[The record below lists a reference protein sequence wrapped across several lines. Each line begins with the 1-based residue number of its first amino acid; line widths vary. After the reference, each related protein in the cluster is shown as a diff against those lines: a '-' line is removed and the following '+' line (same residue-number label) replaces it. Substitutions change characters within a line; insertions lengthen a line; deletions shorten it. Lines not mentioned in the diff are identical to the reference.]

1 MKHFGCIFIFN
12 ISLLW
17 SDAIPTDVKHV
28 VVDHKGM
35 TIEGFVDS
43 IGHQY
48 IYFVPKDSVDMDSMK
63 IKDVYYAY
71 NDFDRIFHY
80 SWSFEENVRRI
91 QDRTGKAYTIDGDT
105 LDFIDIKFNKDMID
119 PEILLIK
126 TGPKRSEYVSIFD
139 IERIETD
146 FSIMSYS
153 VKRGFQYSF
162 YSFLIAATLDI
173 ARQWD
178 KERRAI
184 PQIWDQ
190 YDDLLPMIS
199 IIGLNKQ
206 HGTGVAY
213 ESLTSLV
220 PLSILVSMGYDIYKE
235 KNKFY
240 FSPVFAENQ
249 FGRNMHVFS
258 IKRMLITQFES
269 MIFKLEK
276 NKFGRKVVGWFR

>member
-1 MKHFGCIFIFN
+1 MKHFGCIFIFIN
-12 ISLLW
+12 SLLW
-17 SDAIPTDVKHV
+17 SGTTPTDVKHV
-28 VVDHKGM
+28 VVDHNGM
-35 TIEGFVDS
+35 TTECFVDS
-43 IGHQY
+43 VGYHY
-48 IYFVPKDSVDMDSMK
+48 IYFIPKDSVDIDSMK
-63 IKDVYYAY
+63 NKDVYYVY

-91 QDRTGKAYTIDGDT
+91 QDRTGKVYTTDGDT
-105 LDFIDIKFNKDMID
+105 IDFIDLNFNKDMID
-119 PEILLIK
+119 PEILLKI
-126 TGPKRSEYVSIFD
+126 GPERSEYISMFD

-146 FSIMSYS
+146 FSIMYYS

-162 YSFLIAATLDI
+162 YSFLLAATIDI
-173 ARQWD
+173 AGQWD

-206 HGTGVAY
+206 HGTGVGY
-213 ESLTSLV
+213 ESLTALV
-220 PLSILVSMGYDIYKE
+220 PLTILISMGYDIYKE

-240 FSPVFAENQ
+240 FSPVFKERE
-249 FGRNMHVFS
+249 FGRNMRVFS
-258 IKRMLITQFES
+258 IKRMIITQLES
-269 MIFKLEK
+269 IIFKLEK

>member
-1 MKHFGCIFIFN
+1 
-12 ISLLW
+12 
-17 SDAIPTDVKHV
+17 
-28 VVDHKGM
+28 
-35 TIEGFVDS
+35 
-43 IGHQY
+43 
-48 IYFVPKDSVDMDSMK
+48 SMK
-63 IKDVYYAY
+63 NKDVYYVY

-91 QDRTGKAYTIDGDT
+91 QDRTGKVYTTDGDT
-105 LDFIDIKFNKDMID
+105 IDFIDLNFNKDMID
-119 PEILLIK
+119 PEILLKI
-126 TGPKRSEYVSIFD
+126 GPERSEYISMFD

-146 FSIMSYS
+146 FSIMYYS

-162 YSFLIAATLDI
+162 YSFLLAATIDI
-173 ARQWD
+173 AGQWD

-206 HGTGVAY
+206 HGTGVGY
-213 ESLTSLV
+213 ESLTALV
-220 PLSILVSMGYDIYKE
+220 PLAILISMGYDIYKE

-240 FSPVFAENQ
+240 FSPVFEERE
-249 FGRNMHVFS
+249 FGRNMRVFS
-258 IKRMLITQFES
+258 IKRMIITQLES
-269 MIFKLEK
+269 IIFKLEK